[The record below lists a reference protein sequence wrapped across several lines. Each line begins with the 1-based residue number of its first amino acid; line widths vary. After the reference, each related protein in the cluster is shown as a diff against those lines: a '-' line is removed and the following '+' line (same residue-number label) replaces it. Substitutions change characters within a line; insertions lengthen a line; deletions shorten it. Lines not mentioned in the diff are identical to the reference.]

1 MLAPALAGVNFV
13 VDIES
18 LEQTGSDSLAV
29 VDKGIAV
36 NPQQGRY
43 FVGQR
48 N

>member
-1 MLAPALAGVNFV
+1 MPAPALAGVNSV

-18 LEQTGSDSLAV
+18 LEQTGSRFLAV

-36 NPQQGRY
+36 NTQQGRW

-48 N
+48 S